1 MRISVI
7 IPGYNTKKEWWQR
20 CVASVQRAIGP
31 DDEIIVVDDGSIVPV
46 EANWFDSAVT
56 LIRQDNQ
63 GLGAA
68 RNAGMKAAKGRYITF
83 VDSDDEVRSETYDRT
98 VAAIARSCSG

>member
-31 DDEIIVVDDGSIVPV
+31 DDEIIVVDDGSIVPLH
-46 EANWFDSAVT
+46 S
-56 LIRQDNQ
+56 
-63 GLGAA
+63 LGKTIKVWVPRA
-68 RNAGMKAAKGRYITF
+68 MQ
-83 VDSDDEVRSETYDRT
+83 V
-98 VAAIARSCSG
+98 